1 MLLPGW
7 EVNWL
12 AVLVAAAATFA
23 IGALWYSPLLFAK
36 PWMRAHGYTTERLEQ
51 MRKSAGRSYAVSFVS
66 YVVMGVVFSI
76 LLSLTG
82 ASSAVAGAWVGFL
95 VWLGFAFTI
104 GLTRNAFSDE
114 AFAAFAIDVGYQLVY
129 LLVMGSILGGWR

>member
-36 PWMRAHGYTTERLEQ
+36 PWMRARGYTPDRLEA
-51 MRKSAGRSYAVSFVS
+51 MRSSAGRAYAVSFVS

-82 ASSAVAGAWVGFL
+82 ATSAVAGAWVGFL

-114 AFAAFAIDVGYQLVY
+114 TFTAFTIDAGYQLVY